1 MPQPCPPRPPA
12 GPQGEAGSA
21 ALWVPLELAGSTV
34 KFGFL
39 LTLAGPGEAPTVCW
53 VLAGNWEK
61 LKRKG
66 QSDQWYKKD
75 KLRLCHLT
83 CGA

>member
-1 MPQPCPPRPPA
+1 MPQRPPRRPPA

-21 ALWVPLELAGSTV
+21 VALRVPLELAGLAG

-53 VLAGNWEK
+53 AMAGNWEK
-61 LKRKG
+61 LKKG
-66 QSDQWYKKD
+66 QSDQRSKQD
-75 KLRLCHLT
+75 KLRLCHLM
-83 CGA
+83 CSV